1 MKTFTSSSLALL
13 LGWLLGPLAD
23 NFGDYSVLAAASFA
37 EEEDFFSS
45 RSAKKNAR
53 SAATMCSVDNATI
66 L

>member
-1 MKTFTSSSLALL
+1 M
-13 LGWLLGPLAD
+13 
-23 NFGDYSVLAAASFA
+23 LAAASFA